1 MSTGDDSSARP
12 PRHPQPNSSVR
23 TFLWKSVISMSFFDV
38 RIPELKMIMVA
49 ADGQDVE
56 PVTVDE
62 FRIGAAEVPPMT
74 LGGNACDDMP
84 ARRESTTHSFR

>member
-1 MSTGDDSSARP
+1 MNGSTPASNWSARFA
-12 PRHPQPNSSVR
+12 RGERVR
-23 TFLWKSVISMSFFDV
+23 LRFINGSSMSFFDV